1 MKFLSNLFLFFI
13 LYIYISNEENDSFI
27 NEEYEE
33 YEGDYDYKKNGNGY
47 KCRDKLEEYRKKF
60 SVVKS
65 FALTDKNFRDYL
77 NKNKFTL
84 IYVHSA
90 CNKESHDFIP
100 VIKYI
105 TEYYN
110 NRTDPDS
117 PKIATLEI
125 TDDENNWNNQYNF
138 RSLFYPIIL
147 LKEKGEQG
155 YINYNG
161 YYNAHSIITFITK
174 YENKDIIPMNNT
186 KILEQLLNP
195 KFTYMSIVCFNN
207 KYNRIFKKFA
217 KGLSYVLFGN
227 CTNQKLCEEK
237 FGTNIYKYSDFA
249 LVKMT
254 HIESDFEESL
264 DNKLILEDNRK
275 PEIIPYNF
283 SNYQKLKEF
292 IYINAMPKVFN
303 FTGFNKD
310 LCEASLVNSL
320 IYIKGSQEKKSNE
333 EISKILRKAM
343 NLEKNKIVISGILGP
358 LTNHNEESLMDYFRL
373 ELEDYS
379 VYGNVIIQT
388 FRGIEQVLYRLN
400 FNQLVKDK
408 GITEESLLN
417 FVKEFNEG
425 KLTPELRS
433 ENKPKVHPKEN
444 LRMIVARTFD
454 DEITYNN
461 DVAIVLCLLT
471 MNLTNLRKHENL
483 IDVLTDKLDA
493 LNTSLIFGF
502 IDVGLN
508 YMKDIPKYNCTATPY
523 YRYYYK
529 NKSEGFDDFKGNY
542 SKIED
547 IEEWIA
553 VNYGKENG
561 PGYDELVR
569 QYIQAVNEQM
579 KAEEDEKRRKEAE
592 FERDVEAGNVSSF
605 EMIMGDGSSE
615 AINITEQKIKR
626 ILKKKLEAEKKK
638 QKDNELK
645 NKTIELNE
653 KLDEEKNNKE
663 TDL

>member
-1 MKFLSNLFLFFI
+1 M
-13 LYIYISNEENDSFI
+13 
-27 NEEYEE
+27 
-33 YEGDYDYKKNGNGY
+33 
-47 KCRDKLEEYRKKF
+47 
-60 SVVKS
+60 
-65 FALTDKNFRDYL
+65 
-77 NKNKFTL
+77 
-84 IYVHSA
+84 
-90 CNKESHDFIP
+90 
-100 VIKYI
+100 
-105 TEYYN
+105 
-110 NRTDPDS
+110 
-117 PKIATLEI
+117 
-125 TDDENNWNNQYNF
+125 
-138 RSLFYPIIL
+138 
-147 LKEKGEQG
+147 
-155 YINYNG
+155 
-161 YYNAHSIITFITK
+161 
-174 YENKDIIPMNNT
+174 
-186 KILEQLLNP
+186 
-195 KFTYMSIVCFNN
+195 
-207 KYNRIFKKFA
+207 
-217 KGLSYVLFGN
+217 
-227 CTNQKLCEEK
+227 
-237 FGTNIYKYSDFA
+237 
-249 LVKMT
+249 
-254 HIESDFEESL
+254 
-264 DNKLILEDNRK
+264 
-275 PEIIPYNF
+275 
-283 SNYQKLKEF
+283 
-292 IYINAMPKVFN
+292 
-303 FTGFNKD
+303 
-310 LCEASLVNSL
+310 
-320 IYIKGSQEKKSNE
+320 
-333 EISKILRKAM
+333 
-343 NLEKNKIVISGILGP
+343 
-358 LTNHNEESLMDYFRL
+358 
-373 ELEDYS
+373 
-379 VYGNVIIQT
+379 
-388 FRGIEQVLYRLN
+388 
-400 FNQLVKDK
+400 VKDK

-502 IDVGLN
+502 LDVGLN

-605 EMIMGDGSSE
+605 EMIMGEGSSE

-645 NKTIELNE
+645 SKSIELNE